1 MLHIVS
7 WNIQGDRGDIG
18 RVARTL
24 RELGDL
30 DVICLQQ
37 VTAGPAQGDQF
48 AALGEALSGYAA
60 FSAIANEDR
69 DGQTGNM
76 ILTRW
81 PAARVLRHCLPW
93 PLDAAVVT
101 TPRAALEVTLD
112 SPLGALRITCCHLEY
127 FSPRQRMAQVEA
139 LRALHV
145 QAHGYACTTPALLV
159 GDFNCLPASP
169 DHARLLAPF
178 DDATPALR
186 DAWQLTHRGER
197 HAPTVGLYD
206 SADPPFTFDYML
218 ACEALAPRVESL
230 AVIGVRGGS
239 QHQPL
244 VLRLA

>member
-18 RVARTL
+18 RVARTV

-37 VTAGPAQGDQF
+37 VTASAAQGDQF
-48 AALGEALSGYAA
+48 AALASELDAYAA
-60 FSAIANEDR
+60 FSAVASEDR
-69 DGQTGNM
+69 EGSVGNM
-76 ILTRW
+76 MFTRW
-81 PAARVLRHCLPW
+81 PMMRVLRHGLPW
-93 PLDAAVVT
+93 PADGADGT
-101 TPRAALEVTLD
+101 TSRAALDVTLD
-112 SPLGALRITCCHLEY
+112 TPLGALRVTNCHLEY

-139 LRALHV
+139 LRDLHV
-145 QAHGYACTTPALLV
+145 QAHGHACTTPALIV

-178 DDATPALR
+178 DGATPALR
-186 DAWQLTHRGER
+186 DAWQLTHRDER

-230 AVIGVRGGS
+230 AVVGARGGS